1 MPLISVCQIL
11 MQEDNKV
18 RGNLGYT
25 VRHCLKVR
33 IKGKRKKGREGEGV
47 VRKEG
52 GGWGGKERGGR
63 EEERPRV
70 VPSEIMVPIVFL
82 QI

>member
-1 MPLISVCQIL
+1 

-25 VRHCLKVR
+25 VRHCLKGR
-33 IKGKRKKGREGEGV
+33 KKGKRKK
-47 VRKEG
+47 RKEG
-52 GGWGGKERGGR
+52 GGVVGREGGAWGGKEMGGKK
-63 EEERPRV
+63 EERPRV
-70 VPSEIMVPIVFL
+70 VPSERMVPIVFL